1 VRERL
6 TIAAAQPRCVS
17 QDVLANASAHAATV
31 RSAGAR
37 VVVFPELSLTGY
49 ELDAP
54 VVTVDDARLKL
65 LQEACAETGTLAL
78 AGALVPDVAGRSIGV
93 LAVESDGI
101 RIVYRKMFLGG
112 DEVDRLVPGEAPAV
126 LEIDGWRLGLAVC
139 KDTGVPEHAACTAAL
154 GIDAYVAGVPEHADN
169 ADVQPQRAQR
179 VVRDHGVWVVVAC
192 FAGSTGGGFAHAAG
206 GSSVWAPS
214 GELVAA
220 AGPQPGAIARAT
232 LI

>member
-1 VRERL
+1 LIV
-6 TIAAAQPRCVS
+6 AAAQAQCVS
-17 QDVLANASAHAATV
+17 HDVEANVAAHAATV

-54 VVTVDDARLKL
+54 AITTDDSRLKA
-65 LQEACAETGTLAL
+65 LQQACAETGALAL
-78 AGALVPDVAGRSIGV
+78 AGALVPSGRGRGRSIGV
-93 LAVESDGI
+93 LAVGLNGI
-101 RIVYRKMFLGG
+101 RVAYRKMFLGP
-112 DEVDRLVPGEAPAV
+112 DEADRLVPGDAPAV

-139 KDTGVPEHAACTAAL
+139 KDTGGPEHAARTAAL
-154 GIDAYVAGVPEHADN
+154 GIDAYVAGVLEHAQD
-169 ADVQPQRAQR
+169 ADVQSQRAQR
-179 VVRDHGVWVVVAC
+179 VVRDHGVWVVVAS

-232 LI
+232 LS